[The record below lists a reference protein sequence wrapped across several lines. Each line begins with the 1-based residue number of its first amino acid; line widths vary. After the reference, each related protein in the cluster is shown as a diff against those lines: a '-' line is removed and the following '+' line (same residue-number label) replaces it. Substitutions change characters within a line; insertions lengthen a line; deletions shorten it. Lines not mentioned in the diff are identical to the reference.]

1 VYPISIDRRAPE
13 RISGRGRLL
22 SRPLGLFFLLLL
34 WGGSLGLFPAQPDED
49 ATPLKIVTSVFPLRE
64 FAREIAA
71 DRAEV
76 SLLLPPG
83 AGVHTWQP
91 RASDI
96 LRLSSADAFIY
107 IGAGLEPWI
116 SDLLKSLSAP
126 GLRVLALAH
135 SLPLQEI
142 EKGDEEKEHDPHVWL
157 DFGLDLII
165 VDRIGAL
172 LSDIDPAGAPA
183 FQERTERL
191 KTRIQA
197 LDAAYVRE
205 LNSCQSRTLLI
216 GGHAAFGYLTKRYG
230 LEQISL
236 SGLSPDAEATPSRL
250 MAAIEWGRKSRSRAV
265 FMEANTSS
273 RMAAVLARE
282 LQVEVLPLH
291 PGANL
296 NKKEW
301 ESGRT
306 FFDIMEE
313 NLLNLKKGLA
323 CD

>member
-1 VYPISIDRRAPE
+1 MLR
-13 RISGRGRLL
+13 
-22 SRPLGLFFLLLL
+22 LFFLLLL
-34 WGGSLGLFPAQPDED
+34 WGSCFGMPPGQAAENPE
-49 ATPLKIVTSVFPLRE
+49 PLKIVTSVFPLRE
-64 FAREIAA
+64 FAGEIAA

-96 LRLSSADAFIY
+96 LRLSSADIFIY

-116 SDLLKSLSAP
+116 SDLLKSLSSP
-126 GLRVLALAH
+126 GLRVLALADA
-135 SLPLQEI
+135 LPLEEMEQ
-142 EKGDEEKEHDPHVWL
+142 GDEEKYHDPHVWL
-157 DFGLDLII
+157 DFGLDLVI
-165 VDRIGAL
+165 VDQIGAL
-172 LSDIDPAGAPA
+172 LSDVDPAGAPA
-183 FQERTERL
+183 FQERAERL
-191 KTRIQA
+191 KTKLRA
-197 LDAAYVRE
+197 LDAAYVRG

-216 GGHAAFGYLTKRYG
+216 GGHAAFGYLAKRYG

-250 MAAIEWGRKSRSRAV
+250 MAAIERGKKSRCRAV
-265 FMEANTSS
+265 FMEANASS
-273 RMAAVLARE
+273 RMAVVLAKE
-282 LQVEVLPLH
+282 LHVGLLSLH

-301 ESGRT
+301 ESGRS

-313 NLLNLKKGLA
+313 NLLNLKKGLG

>member
-1 VYPISIDRRAPE
+1 M
-13 RISGRGRLL
+13 
-22 SRPLGLFFLLLL
+22 
-34 WGGSLGLFPAQPDED
+34 
-49 ATPLKIVTSVFPLRE
+49 TSVFPLRE

-96 LRLSSADAFIY
+96 IRLSLADLFIY
-107 IGAGLEPWI
+107 VGEGLEPWI
-116 SDLLKSLSAP
+116 PDLLKSLSAP
-126 GLRVLALAH
+126 GLRVLALAG
-135 SLPLQEI
+135 SLPLQEQGEGDQ
-142 EKGDEEKEHDPHVWL
+142 EKRHDPHVWL

-165 VDRIGAL
+165 VDHITAL
-172 LSDIDPAGAPA
+172 LSEIDPANAPA
-183 FQERTERL
+183 FRERAGRL
-191 KTRIQA
+191 KERIQILDSAYARA
-197 LDAAYVRE
+197 LDRCA
-205 LNSCQSRTLLI
+205 SRTLLI
-216 GGHAAFGYLTKRYG
+216 AGHAAFGYLAKRYG
-230 LEQISL
+230 LDQISIY
-236 SGLSPDAEATPSRL
+236 GLSPDAEATPSRL
-250 MAAIEWGRKSRSRAV
+250 MTAIEWGKKSRIRAV
-265 FMEANTSS
+265 FTEANASP
-273 RMAAVLARE
+273 RMAAVLAKE

-296 NKKEW
+296 NRKEW

-313 NLLNLKKGLA
+313 NLVNLKKGLA